1 LKPCWPLWEYGVNA
15 NSVRE
20 KVDLPPL
27 DAGPVMG
34 VLPRGKSFA
43 DCGLRQALAVGENLT
58 GPAGAFSI
66 DSCTKRLGRR
76 AVSPVSAQAYELLVW
91 HTITPVGPFEMSFDQ
106 KLFAD
111 ALQPFMPL
119 PASCLLSFINHKPH
133 S

>member
-1 LKPCWPLWEYGVNA
+1 MKPCWPLWEYGVNA

-76 AVSPVSAQAYELLVW
+76 AVSPVSAQAYELSVW
-91 HTITPVGPFEMSFDQ
+91 HMITPVGQFEMSFDQ
-106 KLFAD
+106 KYFAD
-111 ALQPFMPL
+111 ILQLLKPHPS
-119 PASCLLSFINHKPH
+119 SCSLSFINHKPH